1 VIASSASRVRPG
13 RRLRPCRSRCGGRC
27 SARSFICWTSRS
39 RPLRTFPPRRP
50 FARRLRAAPARRRRD
65 HLVHPHRARGPGSH
79 QRAAREP
86 RHLTSR
92 RPQKSPSLTGTDRRP
107 HENSSP
113 GVLPALAWRRRAP
126 DCIVPPEQLLPP
138 RACTAPHVM
147 PLWPAVEVQETDTGA
162 DDASARS
169 PRTAHTSQSD
179 RMKPAMQAAE
189 RPRICGGSGGSGGGY
204 RNSPE
209 MRLTEP
215 ATMTTPNT

>member
-1 VIASSASRVRPG
+1 MSDRLVRFPGSSWQEIEALPQ
-13 RRLRPCRSRCGGRC
+13 
-27 SARSFICWTSRS
+27 
-39 RPLRTFPPRRP
+39 PLRWTVQRTIFHLLDEPVPALADPFP
-50 FARRLRAAPARRRRD
+50 RD
-65 HLVHPHRARGPGSH
+65 DPLPGAYELH
-79 QRAAREP
+79 
-86 RHLTSR
+86 
-92 RPQKSPSLTGTDRRP
+92 
-107 HENSSP
+107 
-113 GVLPALAWRRRAP
+113 LPALAWRRRAP

-162 DDASARS
+162 DDASSRS
-169 PRTAHTSQSD
+169 PRTTHTSQSD